1 MTEHLHTYDALKDN
15 LLTEVAAMRSFVE
28 MLKQEQQALMEN
40 NADGLIAITP
50 QKNELLTS
58 IMGMENQR
66 NQSLLSL
73 GFNADAAGMQSLLA
87 QKLTKDTHAALT
99 ETWTTLLTIS
109 AEAQEL
115 NRTNGLLINRQMSRN
130 QGILNLLQQDQG
142 GAMYGADGQSKIST
156 NTGRGI
162 VAG

>member
-1 MTEHLHTYDALKDN
+1 MTQSNHTFDVLKN
-15 LLTEVAAMRSFVE
+15 NILTEVAAMRSFVDV
-28 MLKQEQQALMEN
+28 LKQEQQALVNN
-40 NADGLIAITP
+40 NADELIAITP

-66 NQSLLSL
+66 NLNLVSL
-73 GFNADAAGMQSLLA
+73 GLSTDANGMQNLLKQA
-87 QKLTKDTHAALT
+87 THAALT
-99 ETWTTLLTIS
+99 EHWDTLLLVS
-109 AEAQEL
+109 GEAQEL

-130 QGILNLLQQDQG
+130 QGVLNILQQDQA

>member
-1 MTEHLHTYDALKDN
+1 MTQSNHTFDVLKN
-15 LLTEVAAMRSFVE
+15 NILTEVAAMRSFVDV
-28 MLKQEQQALMEN
+28 LKQEQQALVNN
-40 NADGLIAITP
+40 NADELIAITP

-66 NQSLLSL
+66 NLNLVSL
-73 GFNADAAGMQSLLA
+73 GLSTDATGMQNLLKQA
-87 QKLTKDTHAALT
+87 THAALT
-99 ETWTTLLTIS
+99 EHWDTLLLVS
-109 AEAQEL
+109 GEAQEL

-130 QGILNLLQQDQG
+130 QGVLNILQQDQA

>member
-1 MTEHLHTYDALKDN
+1 MKQRNHTFDALQDN
-15 LLTEVAAMRSFVE
+15 LLAEVAAMRSFVE
-28 MLKQEQQALMEN
+28 MLKQEQQALVDN

-66 NQSLLSL
+66 NLSL
-73 GFNADAAGMQSLLA
+73 VSLGLNADATGMQSLLA
-87 QKLTKDTHAALT
+87 QDTHASLI
-99 ETWTTLLTIS
+99 EHWDTLLLVS
-109 AEAQEL
+109 AQAQEL

-130 QGILNLLQQDQG
+130 QGMLNILQQDQA
-142 GAMYGADGQSKIST
+142 GAMYGADGQSKISA

>member
-1 MTEHLHTYDALKDN
+1 
-15 LLTEVAAMRSFVE
+15 MRSFVE
-28 MLKQEQQALMEN
+28 MLTKEQQALINN
-40 NADGLIAITP
+40 NAEELIAITP
-50 QKNELLTS
+50 QKNEMLTS

-66 NQSLLSL
+66 SLNLISL
-73 GFNADAAGMQSLLA
+73 GLSADAAGMQ
-87 QKLTKDTHAALT
+87 
-99 ETWTTLLTIS
+99 TLLTQDSHASLTDHWNTLLAVS

-130 QGILNLLQQDQG
+130 QGVLNLLQKDQA

-156 NTGRGI
+156 NAGRGI